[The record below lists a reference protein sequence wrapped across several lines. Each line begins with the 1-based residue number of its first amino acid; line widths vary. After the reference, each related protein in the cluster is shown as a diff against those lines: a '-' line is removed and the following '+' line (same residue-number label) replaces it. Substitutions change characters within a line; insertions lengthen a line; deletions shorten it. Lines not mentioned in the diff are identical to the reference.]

1 MKIKFLVIFK
11 SLPSGFSVSRKK
23 PVLTGLIQIAKDE
36 STFTEEKDEA
46 DQINENTTKEL
57 QNLSIKT

>member
-1 MKIKFLVIFK
+1 M
-11 SLPSGFSVSRKK
+11 K

>member
-1 MKIKFLVIFK
+1 M
-11 SLPSGFSVSRKK
+11 
-23 PVLTGLIQIAKDE
+23 AKDE